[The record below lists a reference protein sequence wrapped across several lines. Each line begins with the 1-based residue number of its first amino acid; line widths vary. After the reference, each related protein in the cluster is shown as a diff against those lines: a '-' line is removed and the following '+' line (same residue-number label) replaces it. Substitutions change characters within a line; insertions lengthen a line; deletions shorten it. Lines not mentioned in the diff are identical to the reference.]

1 MLSSSFHNISLSS
14 FPSLIFLFLQFSP
27 IQMQRP
33 DGGLCFFFFVGFFF
47 FFWHAQIKIS
57 LPLSLLGNSARFLN
71 SLLSVCVITLLPVSS
86 AADVEG
92 WGFLTLKQPI
102 SSLYFILIGS
112 IFLDRRKG
120 CCHITV
126 HWLFAQRRCPHV
138 CPHGM
143 KQSTDFF
150 LCSLHCC
157 VRTAHMHTYTCKYIG
172 TEHNTLIC
180 WWQSIVCELLCACG
194 QTRVRMTVFVGLQ
207 WHLHCRPV
215 QLNSVVIL
223 MLLTKSGI
231 IWLPSVI
238 KSRLH
243 PSFYLLCI
251 VL

>member
-1 MLSSSFHNISLSS
+1 MEAYVFCWL
-14 FPSLIFLFLQFSP
+14 
-27 IQMQRP
+27 
-33 DGGLCFFFFVGFFF
+33 FF

-126 HWLFAQRRCPHV
+126 HWLFAQRRCPH
-138 CPHGM
+138 GM
-143 KQSTDFF
+143 KPSTDFF
-150 LCSLHCC
+150 PLFSLCI
-157 VRTAHMHTYTCKYIG
+157 VVYGPHTYTCKYIG

-180 WWQSIVCELLCACG
+180 WWQSLWTALCLWSNKSSDDCVCWAAVASPLQAGTAKQCG
-194 QTRVRMTVFVGLQ
+194 HFDVVDQKWKNLVAISDKEQVTPIFLFVVYSFITFSSCL
-207 WHLHCRPV
+207 
-215 QLNSVVIL
+215 
-223 MLLTKSGI
+223 KS
-231 IWLPSVI
+231 
-238 KSRLH
+238 
-243 PSFYLLCI
+243 F
-251 VL
+251 

>member
-1 MLSSSFHNISLSS
+1 MEAYVFCWL
-14 FPSLIFLFLQFSP
+14 
-27 IQMQRP
+27 
-33 DGGLCFFFFVGFFF
+33 F

-143 KQSTDFF
+143 KPSTDFF
-150 LCSLHCC
+150 PLFSLCI
-157 VRTAHMHTYTCKYIG
+157 VVYGPHTCTHTHANISA
-172 TEHNTLIC
+172 
-180 WWQSIVCELLCACG
+180 QSITHLFVDGRVCELLCACG

-223 MLLTKSGI
+223 MLLTKSGK